1 MPRFRHLGAR
11 SQKTRRYPRPTAGT
25 LRHTCRL
32 VLSGGIPSP
41 LPQSRL
47 FSSRHLVN
55 SLIMTIAGMA
65 PNASAIPIPLQIS
78 DAVADVVLVHL
89 PGLPDD
95 VGSGPGVGKIHPRPF
110 SFIVGNSGQRAS
122 SARRLRRD
130 HVLRTPRVVWIPHD
144 GHHPIS
150 PPHAVNFFGTN
161 QATPCGVAATCC

>member
-55 SLIMTIAGMA
+55 SLIMTIAGMTLIA
-65 PNASAIPIPLQIS
+65 ATTPIQLQIA
-78 DAVADVVLVHL
+78 DAVADVVVVHF
-89 PGLPDD
+89 PGLALDCG
-95 VGSGPGVGKIHPRPF
+95 VGATGMSPPEGGVGKTHPRPF
-110 SFIVGNSGQRAS
+110 SFIVGCPLQRAS

-130 HVLRTPRVVWIPHD
+130 HIWRTPRVVLMLGI
-144 GHHPIS
+144 HPIS
-150 PPHAVNFFGTN
+150 GPHAVIAFGTN
-161 QATPCGVAATCC
+161 QATP